1 MNELQEY
8 TASIP
13 DSNPNKAELIRQWK
27 IENKWG
33 QQEVEEVVETPV
45 EEVKTNGAAETDAA
59 VVPTPGASE
68 SLDSGNG
75 TSYSMFNE
83 EAIAS
88 QNLDIINQRA
98 LNYKEQQDFDN
109 NVDGVKTKAILKQLP
124 LNSTERTDYYIDKNL
139 ATDDTINE
147 DYYNRATGVS
157 APNSFLIEEGQKNLK
172 GSEQLNPLSRQPDPL
187 GLDVDNKK
195 VPENFFDDLMEDF
208 DQESLSPSV
217 DVGSEFVEG
226 YIKDNDLDL
235 KYENLYFNQKKS
247 TNFIDKF
254 YGGADSL
261 KKFGVNPVDFE
272 GFLNRKGYAND
283 YLKNLEQGEYE
294 DTSIYGDDNKLA
306 EERHLRKYLDLYISR

>member
-1 MNELQEY
+1 MNELQAY
-8 TASIP
+8 TASIL
-13 DSNPNKAELIRQWK
+13 DSDPNKAELIKQWK

-33 QQEVEEVVETPV
+33 QQEVEEVVEAPV
-45 EEVKTNGAAETDAA
+45 EEVKEKVVVEEDAPAATIPE
-59 VVPTPGASE
+59 ASE
-68 SLDSGNG
+68 SSDSGSG

-124 LNSTERTDYYIDKNL
+124 LNSKQRTDYYIDKNL

-157 APNSFLIEEGQKNLK
+157 APNSFLIEEGQENLK

-217 DVGSEFVEG
+217 NVGSEFVEG

-247 TNFIDKF
+247 TKF
-254 YGGADSL
+254 HRQ
-261 KKFGVNPVDFE
+261 V
-272 GFLNRKGYAND
+272 
-283 YLKNLEQGEYE
+283 
-294 DTSIYGDDNKLA
+294 
-306 EERHLRKYLDLYISR
+306 LRRC